1 MSAEKRRR
9 IATRGFR
16 GATPNRRISIATF
29 GYHPLADLAAYWRE
43 VVSFDLSLGRVFSTN
58 LER

>member
-1 MSAEKRRR
+1 MSAETRRR
-9 IATRGFR
+9 IASRGYR

-43 VVSFDLSLGRVFSTN
+43 IVKFDLSLMRRSAFS